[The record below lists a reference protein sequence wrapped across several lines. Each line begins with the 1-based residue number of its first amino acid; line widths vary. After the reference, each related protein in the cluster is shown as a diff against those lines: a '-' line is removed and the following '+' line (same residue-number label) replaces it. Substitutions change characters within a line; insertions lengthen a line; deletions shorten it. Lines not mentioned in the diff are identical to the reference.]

1 MGERDH
7 PGGEAVKRMAV
18 NGLTAWLVVVLVIGV
33 GALYPD
39 PGRSAPV
46 DTLVVDAADTPQGLD
61 REFNVCLE
69 CFEVIGNVY
78 ESLLRWGKKEVSPG
92 VSVED
97 YSKIVPALATS
108 WEVSKDGR
116 SAIFHL
122 RRGALSHAG
131 NEFTAQDWKWSLE
144 RAAHLNGVGGFQLRV
159 WDVQMVSDCDKTSP
173 AKTPAETFDSKC
185 VTGVEVLDKYTF
197 KVTTVKPNPLLI
209 PEATNVF
216 MPVFDS
222 KDAVAHATN
231 SDPWATKYLA
241 TQAAGWGP
249 YTVTKW
255 APGQEVVLQA
265 DPRYFKGALP
275 IKTVIY
281 KAVPSSATRL
291 TDLLSGQADL
301 AERLDARQIRS
312 LQGKTGV
319 TVANVEG
326 SYEYQIEMNNKMA
339 PFDNKLVRQAFSY
352 AAPYEAVLKDVFL
365 GLGRQEKSPIADIY
379 PLWTGQFWHYETNLD
394 RAKQLLEQAK
404 FDFSQSVPLFYD
416 AGSPYDGEVAILMQS
431 NLAKIGVK
439 VQLNKTPTATYYAQ
453 LVKRAYPFFFFFDS
467 AFVPDPGYNSF
478 LYMNSRSF
486 VDYAN
491 YQNPEVDQLIE
502 AGLQTVDPA
511 KRKEIYSKVQ
521 QLIVDDAPWI
531 FLVQPGYQLAMRA
544 NVRGFVWYT
553 WNGVRFSDF
562 AKH

>member
-1 MGERDH
+1 MNRV
-7 PGGEAVKRMAV
+7 AVK
-18 NGLTAWLVVVLVIGV
+18 GITAWVVVLLLTGV
-33 GALYPD
+33 GIFAPD
-39 PGRSAPV
+39 PVRGAPRN
-46 DTLVVDAADTPQGLD
+46 TLVVDAADTPQGLD

-78 ESLLRWGKKEVSPG
+78 ESLLRWGKKEVSAG

-97 YSKIVPALATS
+97 YTKIVPALATS

-116 SAIFHL
+116 SAVFHL
-122 RRGALSHAG
+122 RHGAVSHAG

-159 WDVQMVSDCDKTSP
+159 WDVQMTSDCDKP
-173 AKTPAETFDSKC
+173 YPVKTPAETFKSNC
-185 VTGVEVLDKYTF
+185 VTGIQVLDKYSF

-222 KDAVAHATN
+222 KDSVAHATAA
-231 SDPWATKYLA
+231 DPWATKYLA
-241 TQAAGWGP
+241 THAAGWGP
-249 YTVTKW
+249 YTVEKW
-255 APGQEVVLQA
+255 SPGQEVVLQA
-265 DPRYFKGALP
+265 DPHYFRGALP

-312 LQGKTGV
+312 LQGKSGV
-319 TVANVEG
+319 MVADVKGN
-326 SYEYQIEMNNKMA
+326 YEYQIEMNNKIP

-352 AAPYEAVLKDVFL
+352 AAPYEEVLKDVFL

-379 PLWTGQFWHYETNLD
+379 PDWTGQYWQYETNLD
-394 RAKQLLEQAK
+394 KAKQLLQQAK
-404 FDFSQSVPLFYD
+404 FDFSRSVPLYYD
-416 AGSPYDGEVAILMQS
+416 AGSPYDGGIAILMQS
-431 NLAKIGVK
+431 SLAKIGVK

-491 YQNPEVDQLIE
+491 YNNPQADRLIE
-502 AGLQTVDPA
+502 EGLQTVDQA
-511 KRKEIYSKVQ
+511 KRKEIYYKVQ
-521 QLIVDDAPWI
+521 QLIVDDAPWL
-531 FLVQPGYQLAMRA
+531 FFVQPGYQLAMRA
-544 NVRGFVWYT
+544 NVQGFVWYT

-562 AKH
+562 SKR

>member
-1 MGERDH
+1 MRRLGVK
-7 PGGEAVKRMAV
+7 GFAAGVIAILAV
-18 NGLTAWLVVVLVIGV
+18 GIGV
-33 GALYPD
+33 LFPNPA
-39 PGRSAPV
+39 RSAAMA
-46 DTLVVDAADTPQGLD
+46 TLVVDAADTPQGLD

-78 ESLLRWGKKEVSPG
+78 ESLLRWGRKEVAPG

-97 YSKIVPALATS
+97 YTKIVPALATR
-108 WEVSKDGR
+108 WEVSTDGR
-116 SAIFHL
+116 SAVFHL
-122 RRGALSHAG
+122 RRGATSHAG

-159 WDVQMVSDCDKTSP
+159 WDVEMVSAGADCDKAFP
-173 AKTPAETFDSKC
+173 VKTPEDTFKSNC
-185 VTGVEVLDKYTF
+185 VTGVQVLDKYSF

-222 KDAVAHATN
+222 KDSVAHATDA
-231 SDPWATKYLA
+231 DPWATKYLA
-241 TQAAGWGP
+241 THGAGWGP
-249 YTVTKW
+249 YSVARW
-255 APGQEVVLQA
+255 APGQEVVLEA
-265 DPRYFKGALP
+265 DPHYFRGSLP

-301 AERLDARQIRS
+301 AERLDARQIRA
-312 LQGKTGV
+312 LQGQSGV
-319 TVANVEG
+319 TVADVKGN
-326 SYEYQIEMNNKMA
+326 YEYQIEMNSKMA

-352 AAPYEAVLKDVFL
+352 AAPYEAVIKDVFL
-365 GLGRQEKSPIADIY
+365 GLARQENSPIADIY
-379 PLWTGQFWHYETNLD
+379 PNWTGQYWHYGTDLD
-394 RAKQLLEQAK
+394 KAKQLLQQAK
-404 FDFSQSVPLFYD
+404 FDFSQSVPLYYD
-416 AGSPYDGEVAILMQS
+416 AGSPYDGEIAILVQS
-431 NLAKIGVK
+431 NLAKIGVN

-491 YQNPEVDQLIE
+491 YQNAEVDRLIE
-502 AGLQTVDPA
+502 AGLQTIDPTQ
-511 KRKEIYSKVQ
+511 RREIYFKVQ

-544 NVRGFVWYT
+544 NVHGFVWYT

-562 AKH
+562 SKR